1 MKLIKYLI
9 LTSIFFHLTNFAN
22 ALNGTFYLKDLQGD
36 YIEYK
41 NTFIKA
47 KFEIFTDQQNVI
59 RIKPDNEHF
68 LSANRDDLSVV
79 ARTNS
84 EGWESFSISQILP
97 NQYAF
102 KTHHNTYLAKSAG
115 YNNYSQFNITQ
126 ANTPFP
132 FILENVNNCNDEHLY
147 YLQAENGT
155 FLQNTIELN
164 NSTTF
169 SFDNNNRT
177 KICVEER
184 NGNQFVS
191 LKVSNKYLSAN
202 RYDPNLVPRDEPL
215 EWETFEVR
223 NENNGFISLKT
234 YHGSSVQIIAN
245 QNGNFILNH
254 THSLQNNSHL
264 FSFVKAFND
273 ENPTNI
279 HKKAIIANNRCYYI
293 KKNNKYIATKAHST
307 SFYLSNSKNDD
318 SIFCFHNSHSHFRI
332 SSAVDASFITAAS
345 DLTVGKV
352 NSAAGWENF
361 HAIKLENGDYA
372 FKTFHN
378 NFLAL
383 NSKGELVQFDSLDIN
398 NSGFTL
404 EDVNIIQN
412 STIGDYKNFGRFGN
426 QIFQYLFMKVYAL
439 KHGLEVRTR
448 PWDGNFFYNLNDSK
462 PLLHLPIVSDMG
474 WSPSDYDENLTK
486 SYNDSSIAPFN
497 SNDIRGY
504 FLFHN
509 SQHKNNK
516 EFIRSLFKIDSN
528 IENDFNKSLVTMRN
542 GNKKI
547 LAIHIRRDDGVQTPL
562 QLYVDFVNNNYDK
575 LGKPVIYLASDGL
588 KQVLNELNTNFP
600 TFLTTYKVFTEND
613 FIPSLNPDY
622 LKGKDSGHAYF
633 YDFYVLTKSDY
644 LVTSV
649 STFSNAAAM
658 LNETAEKNETITGIP
673 SFYRPHTLPYKT
685 TSGKEDYKASNMIR
699 FNPWNIYP
707 ARPDNEDN

>member
-1 MKLIKYLI
+1 MKQFFSLNLLAISAIYSCTNSNNETNQTKQNKPSSEKASCNSSDKYYLRSWDGKYLLNSNFTFSEKGKKAEI
-9 LTSIFFHLTNFAN
+9 CLDTNKNNTFLVLNEKYFGINKENKNIITSINKTDISNVTININKDGSSTLVSNNNFFFSTNGKNLVINKDKNDFKN
-22 ALNGTFYLKDLQGD
+22 VFYLIQ
-36 YIEYK
+36 
-41 NTFIKA
+41 
-47 KFEIFTDQQNVI
+47 
-59 RIKPDNEHF
+59 
-68 LSANRDDLSVV
+68 
-79 ARTNS
+79 
-84 EGWESFSISQILP
+84 
-97 NQYAF
+97 
-102 KTHHNTYLAKSAG
+102 
-115 YNNYSQFNITQ
+115 
-126 ANTPFP
+126 
-132 FILENVNNCNDEHLY
+132 
-147 YLQAENGT
+147 
-155 FLQNTIELN
+155 
-164 NSTTF
+164 
-169 SFDNNNRT
+169 
-177 KICVEER
+177 
-184 NGNQFVS
+184 
-191 LKVSNKYLSAN
+191 SN
-202 RYDPNLVPRDEPL
+202 
-215 EWETFEVR
+215 
-223 NENNGFISLKT
+223 
-234 YHGSSVQIIAN
+234 
-245 QNGNFILNH
+245 
-254 THSLQNNSHL
+254 
-264 FSFVKAFND
+264 
-273 ENPTNI
+273 
-279 HKKAIIANNRCYYI
+279 KKAIIANNRSYYI
-293 KKNNKYIATKAHST
+293 KKNDKYIATKAHST
-307 SFYLSNSKNDD
+307 SFYLTNSKNDD

-332 SSAVDASFITAAS
+332 SSAVDAAFITAAS

-361 HAIKLENGDYA
+361 HALKLENGDYA

-383 NSKGELVQFDSLDIN
+383 NPKGELVQFDSLDIN

-426 QIFQYLFMKVYAL
+426 QIYQYLFLKVYAL

-516 EFIRSLFKIDSN
+516 EFIRSLFKVDSN

-622 LKGKDSGHAYF
+622 LKGKDLARY
-633 YDFYVLTKSDY
+633 
-644 LVTSV
+644 
-649 STFSNAAAM
+649 
-658 LNETAEKNETITGIP
+658 
-673 SFYRPHTLPYKT
+673 
-685 TSGKEDYKASNMIR
+685 ASLISELGLR
-699 FNPWNIYP
+699 
-707 ARPDNEDN
+707 R